1 MSLLIRSVTALITL
15 LLGLIGPQAMA
26 QDYPA
31 RPIRL
36 IVPFGPGGVLDIVG
50 RAYAQALER
59 RVGQSVVVENRP
71 GASGNIGTALVA
83 TSPADGYTL
92 LFAFDGTMAIN
103 PHVYAK
109 PGFDPVADFVAIS
122 KVGNSTQMLVASPSL
137 PAASLSE
144 LISKKGTLKGLS
156 YGTSGTASPGHVSGE
171 MLRMA
176 SGLELIHVPYKGG
189 AAAVNDVMAGQIPL
203 AFTAVA
209 TAKPLIESGKL
220 KGLAVTTGARSSLL
234 PGIQTFVEAG
244 LADFVV
250 DTWLG
255 VMAPARI
262 PAAIIDRLSRES
274 MAIVADPDMRTRLIG
289 LGVEPSGSDSATF
302 ARQLSAD
309 LARWA
314 KVVRDAGINVNP

>member
-26 QDYPA
+26 QEYPA

-83 TSPADGYTL
+83 SSPADGYTL

-109 PGFDPVADFVAIS
+109 PGFDPIADFIAIS
-122 KVGNSTQMLVASPSL
+122 KVGNSTQMLVAAPSL
-137 PAASLSE
+137 PASSLSE
-144 LISKKGTLKGLS
+144 LISKKGALKGLS

-234 PGIQTFVEAG
+234 PGVQTFVEAG

-255 VMAPARI
+255 VMA
-262 PAAIIDRLSRES
+262 RL
-274 MAIVADPDMRTRLIG
+274 VHPL
-289 LGVEPSGSDSATF
+289 
-302 ARQLSAD
+302 QLSSD
-309 LARWA
+309 CRVNRWRSWRIRICA
-314 KVVRDAGINVNP
+314 HV

>member
-1 MSLLIRSVTALITL
+1 MSLLIRSVTALLTL

-26 QDYPA
+26 QEYPA

-83 TSPADGYTL
+83 SSAADGYTL

-109 PGFDPVADFVAIS
+109 PGFDPIADFVAIS
-122 KVGNSTQMLVASPSL
+122 KVGNSTQMLVAAPSL
-137 PAASLSE
+137 PASSLSE
-144 LISKKGTLKGLS
+144 LISKKGTLQALS

-255 VMAPARI
+255 VMAPART
-262 PAAIIDRLSRES
+262 PPAIIERLARES

-302 ARQLSAD
+302 ARQLSTD

-314 KVVRDAGINVNP
+314 KVVRDASINVNP

>member
-289 LGVEPSGSDSATF
+289 LGVEPSGSASATF

>member
-1 MSLLIRSVTALITL
+1 MSLLSRSVAALITL
-15 LLGLIGPQAMA
+15 LLGLIGPQAIA
-26 QDYPA
+26 QEYPA

-109 PGFDPVADFVAIS
+109 PGFDPITDFVAIS
-122 KVGNSTQMLVASPSL
+122 KVGNSTQMLVAAPSL
-137 PAASLSE
+137 PASSLSE

-234 PGIQTFVEAG
+234 PSIQTFVEAG

-255 VMAPARI
+255 VMAPART
-262 PAAIIDRLSRES
+262 PAAIIERLSRES
-274 MAIVADPDMRTRLIG
+274 MAIVADPEMRTRLIG
-289 LGVEPSGSDSATF
+289 LGVEPSGSDSASF

>member
-1 MSLLIRSVTALITL
+1 MSLLIRSVAALITL
-15 LLGLIGPQAMA
+15 LLGLIGPQAIA
-26 QDYPA
+26 QEYPA

-109 PGFDPVADFVAIS
+109 PGFDPITDFVAIS
-122 KVGNSTQMLVASPSL
+122 KVGNSTQMLVAAPSL
-137 PAASLSE
+137 AASSLSE

-234 PGIQTFVEAG
+234 PSIQTFVEAG

-255 VMAPARI
+255 VMAPART
-262 PAAIIDRLSRES
+262 PAAIIERLSRES
-274 MAIVADPDMRTRLIG
+274 MAIVADPEMRTRLIG
-289 LGVEPSGSDSATF
+289 LGVEPSGSDSASF

>member
-1 MSLLIRSVTALITL
+1 MSLLIRSVAALITL
-15 LLGLIGPQAMA
+15 LLGLIGPQAIA
-26 QDYPA
+26 QEYPA

-109 PGFDPVADFVAIS
+109 PGFDPITDFVAIS
-122 KVGNSTQMLVASPSL
+122 KVGNSTQMLVAAPSL
-137 PAASLSE
+137 PASSLSE

-234 PGIQTFVEAG
+234 PSIQTFVEAG

-255 VMAPARI
+255 VMAPART
-262 PAAIIDRLSRES
+262 PAAIIERLSRES
-274 MAIVADPDMRTRLIG
+274 MAIVADPEMRTRLIG
-289 LGVEPSGSDSATF
+289 LGVEPSGSDSASF

>member
-203 AFTAVA
+203 AFTALA

-255 VMAPARI
+255 VMAPART

-289 LGVEPSGSDSATF
+289 LGVEPSGSDSASF

-314 KVVRDAGINVNP
+314 EVVRDAGINVNP

>member
-1 MSLLIRSVTALITL
+1 MSLLSRSVAALITL
-15 LLGLIGPQAMA
+15 LLGLIGPQAIA
-26 QDYPA
+26 QEYPA

-109 PGFDPVADFVAIS
+109 PGFDPTTDFVAIS
-122 KVGNSTQMLVASPSL
+122 KVGNSTQMLVAAPSL
-137 PAASLSE
+137 PASSLSE

-234 PGIQTFVEAG
+234 PSIQTFVEAG

-255 VMAPARI
+255 VMAPART
-262 PAAIIDRLSRES
+262 PAAIIERLSRES
-274 MAIVADPDMRTRLIG
+274 MAIVADPEMRTRLIG
-289 LGVEPSGSDSATF
+289 LGVEPSGSDSASF

>member
-144 LISKKGTLKGLS
+144 LISKKGTLKSLS

-255 VMAPARI
+255 VMAPART

-289 LGVEPSGSDSATF
+289 LGVEPSGSDSASF